1 MMFARAASVHI
12 LTPRVLPQLEDFR
25 GSSEALRLLTP
36 LRARRALEERSGRRY
51 DSRMSDPARVEAL
64 VRAECVA
71 TGESSPRPR
80 RGAGGGGGRGA
91 SGSVPGDDAAGSS
104 RGKRNRPAGTYA
116 VSRAVQRA
124 ATKRP
129 RPGLAP
135 APAPDPASLYVGA
148 FSQAPSEARA
158 ELESLRVAAVHHWRA
173 RMMVKLSHLYAE
185 QVWDSMPLPR
195 KFFIKHR
202 GFGPSHGRDD
212 LPSFRRLF
220 LRCALAS
227 AERACEIAPFSVECA
242 TLRACVLSLLTTVGG
257 AERATESQLARAC
270 AACRTAVR
278 LGDARGA
285 AAGHLETVVLHALG
299 GDGDADGDGDGD
311 GDGDD
316 ADGVD
321 PEYGRRRGASLRSM
335 AAFAAHALAE
345 RRGGWDHETAWAR
358 ELEWGDGDDAERVGA
373 ASEAPLADGVRDVA
387 RGLAAVDV
395 ANETNE
401 DEDEDEDE
409 GEDAAAVWNMW
420 ESRSVLDYSVGF
432 LRGALG

>member
-1 MMFARAASVHI
+1 M
-12 LTPRVLPQLEDFR
+12 
-25 GSSEALRLLTP
+25 
-36 LRARRALEERSGRRY
+36 
-51 DSRMSDPARVEAL
+51 
-64 VRAECVA
+64 RAECVA

-104 RGKRNRPAGTYA
+104 RGKRTRPAGTYA

-124 ATKRP
+124 AAKRS
-129 RPGLAP
+129 RPAPAP

-185 QVWDSMPLPR
+185 QVWDRMPLPR

-227 AERACEIAPFSVECA
+227 ADRACELAPFSVECA

-257 AERATESQLARAC
+257 AERATDSQLARAC

-285 AAGHLETVVLHALG
+285 ATGHLETVVLHALG
-299 GDGDADGDGDGD
+299 GDGDGDGDGD
-311 GDGDD
+311 GVPGDIPGDVPGDD
-316 ADGVD
+316 ADVVD
-321 PEYGRRRGASLRSM
+321 EEYGRRRGASLRSM

-358 ELEWGDGDDAERVGA
+358 ELEWGDGGDDDAGEDRVGA
-373 ASEAPLADGVRDVA
+373 AIETPTVDGVRDVA
-387 RGLAAVDV
+387 RGIAAVDV
-395 ANETNE
+395 ANETK
-401 DEDEDEDE
+401 EDE
-409 GEDAAAVWNMW
+409 GEAEDEVAAAEWNMW